1 MFYRPSYLPM
11 NSENN
16 QQIKRSKLSL
26 IAGLVFF
33 LILNCLIQVWHICKM
48 RSSLSSVSYL
58 KRRGFQRSC
67 CHDVSAPRGV
77 LEHQIPPRAASVRPA
92 GEHRTFFFRNAP
104 ALPIP
109 SAFQMTFRILES
121 VTDSRGDRPGLR
133 THQPVRAARGDRNIP
148 CHLHSYH
155 HPLPPSLSPS
165 TPPCCP
171 PAPWRGRTP
180 VCTSSVLSSPS
191 VFPPSP
197 SLSLFSF
204 FTIPPLLIW
213 TQWPNWLFLS

>member
-1 MFYRPSYLPM
+1 
-11 NSENN
+11 
-16 QQIKRSKLSL
+16 
-26 IAGLVFF
+26 
-33 LILNCLIQVWHICKM
+33 M

-92 GEHRTFFFRNAP
+92 GEHCTFSFRNAP

-155 HPLPPSLSPS
+155 HHPLPPSLSPS

-171 PAPWRGRTP
+171 PAP
-180 VCTSSVLSSPS
+180 
-191 VFPPSP
+191 
-197 SLSLFSF
+197 
-204 FTIPPLLIW
+204 
-213 TQWPNWLFLS
+213 

>member
-1 MFYRPSYLPM
+1 
-11 NSENN
+11 
-16 QQIKRSKLSL
+16 
-26 IAGLVFF
+26 
-33 LILNCLIQVWHICKM
+33 M

-77 LEHQIPPRAASVRPA
+77 LEHQILPRASSVRPA
-92 GEHRTFFFRNAP
+92 GEHRTFFVRNAP

-165 TPPCCP
+165 TLPVALQLLEEVAHLSAPLLSFPHLPSSLLPPLFHSFP
-171 PAPWRGRTP
+171 F
-180 VCTSSVLSSPS
+180 SPS
-191 VFPPSP
+191 P
-197 SLSLFSF
+197 LFSF
-204 FTIPPLLIW
+204 ELSDLIDCFCHKVLQHNICREKEKSNKNQSITKTLSKSNNPKTLLM
-213 TQWPNWLFLS
+213 